1 MLPVPLYTPIFSV
14 IVLYPSTPSVLV
26 VALTSPLSCDTSIAL
41 AVEPAS
47 FAVNTS
53 FPSVVDVISYESANE
68 VFFNA
73 SLNAS
78 AVLSI
83 PPAVAVVPVT
93 LTVVVDELPFLSKT
107 VTEYEDSLP
116 LSNAVK
122 AAVVLT

>member
-1 MLPVPLYTPIFSV
+1 M
-14 IVLYPSTPSVLV
+14 
-26 VALTSPLSCDTSIAL
+26 
-41 AVEPAS
+41 
-47 FAVNTS
+47 NTS

-116 LSNAVK
+116 SSNAVK